1 MLLQKRKKKKK
12 KAGVAEEP
20 SSLTSEL
27 SDISLTDKEKRME
40 EDHSSDSDGSYC
52 AVEDMPKAAES
63 SSHLSPPETHTT
75 GRAQSDSSG
84 ATEELISTSASPP
97 VSEEA
102 DQHTEK
108 EKAEQKKSKSTA
120 LDQNANMDQNAN
132 VKSSQ
137 METDRQDEE
146 PSSQQKNTEPEKHTD
161 SGEAETNK
169 GVQPGKTKKYGKAF
183 VFW

>member
-27 SDISLTDKEKRME
+27 SDISLTDKEKKME
-40 EDHSSDSDGSYC
+40 DDHSSDSDGSYC

-75 GRAQSDSSG
+75 GRARSDSSG

-108 EKAEQKKSKSTA
+108 E
-120 LDQNANMDQNAN
+120 NANMDQNAN
-132 VKSSQ
+132 SQ
-137 METDRQDEE
+137 METDRQDEDG
-146 PSSQQKNTEPEKHTD
+146 QQKNTEPEKHTD

-183 VFW
+183 VF